1 MYKIYVYE
9 LYSILF
15 FYVNNNHNQP
25 RYKSLVWVCSV
36 NLLVTEEDSL
46 LFPAHML
53 QQGQQ
58 MVATPV
64 KKTFSLPFLFI
75 ISSWNVEYLNN
86 K

>member
-1 MYKIYVYE
+1 M
-9 LYSILF
+9 F

-25 RYKSLVWVCSV
+25 RYKSLVCVCSV

-58 MVATPV
+58 MVATPDN
-64 KKTFSLPFLFI
+64 TFLLSFLFI
-75 ISSWNVEYLNN
+75 ISLWNVEYLNN
-86 K
+86 KKILSF